1 MQVITQNQEAFINML
16 NADDD
21 DENADDDDIMGAAG
35 NVPGAVT
42 VQLTAEEHAAIESVC
57 VPFNC

>member
-1 MQVITQNQEAFINML
+1 ML